1 MANEAQK
8 QIPPVKKDDVFTQ
21 EATLALGPQDT
32 DERVL
37 FQLDSTQSTGK
48 FLDGLKQQSQ

>member
-1 MANEAQK
+1 MYNEALK
-8 QIPPVKKDDVFTQ
+8 IKSLLIPPVKKDDVFTQ

-48 FLDGLKQQSQ
+48 FLDGLK